1 MRWSGVSSVCARAF
15 DLFDR
20 AAASGQPRLDGLVCS
35 RLSLP
40 RGCEGLTSRRVLLI
54 AASLGNGGLERQ
66 LSMLAAHLPST
77 WRPLVWSAGDGP
89 FRDVLLHAGVPTV
102 VEARRSRLDARPFAR
117 LTRLIM
123 STRPDV
129 VHAWHWLPA
138 AVAAPVCRSAR
149 IPFVDGTI
157 RLGRPHPGLWGPRR
171 GIMRLANVVVANS
184 QAGMEAWGMWPPK
197 GRVVYNAFD
206 PARLPVVA
214 VSEGFGTR
222 GAGRSLAAGP
232 FTAVMTGRMSPHKD
246 FGTVIVAARLLS
258 AGAPPQTWKFLLAG
272 DGPWR
277 SQLELEARDLTQSG
291 VVEFVDSG
299 LEVLPLVSSADVGI
313 LMTNDE
319 VHAEGCSNSIMEY
332 MACGLP
338 VVCCDSGGNR
348 ELVAHGVNGWL
359 VPPGD
364 PAALARQLEQLRV
377 SGRAAQLGAAGRQ
390 ILQRDFTLERMVG
403 AYVGIYEEC
412 LAARRDRARAE
423 DQRIA

>member
-1 MRWSGVSSVCARAF
+1 M
-15 DLFDR
+15 
-20 AAASGQPRLDGLVCS
+20 
-35 RLSLP
+35 
-40 RGCEGLTSRRVLLI
+40 TSRHVLLL

-66 LSMLAAHLPST
+66 LSMLAANLPST

-89 FRDVLLHAGVPTV
+89 FREVLQDAGVPTV
-102 VEARRSRLDARPFAR
+102 VEARRSRLDARPFVGLAR
-117 LTRLIM
+117 LIVSR
-123 STRPDV
+123 RPDV

-171 GIMRLANVVVANS
+171 SIMRLASVVAANS
-184 QAGMEAWGMWPPK
+184 QAGVEAWGMRPPK

-206 PARLPVVA
+206 PARLSAVA
-214 VSEGFGTR
+214 VPECFGTP
-222 GAGRSLAAGP
+222 GPARSASTGP
-232 FTAVMTGRMSPHKD
+232 FTAVMTGRMRPDKD

-258 AGAPPQTWKFLLAG
+258 AGAPSQTWKFLLVG
-272 DGPWR
+272 DGPQR
-277 SQLELEARDLTQSG
+277 LQLESEARDLTESG

-299 LEVLPLVSSADVGI
+299 LEVLPLVSSANVGI

-319 VHAEGCSNSIMEY
+319 MHAEGCSNSIMEY

-338 VVCCDSGGNR
+338 VVCCHSGGNG
-348 ELVAHGVNGWL
+348 ELVRHGVNGWL

-364 PAALARQLEQLRV
+364 PAALASQLEQLRLSGHAAQMGA
-377 SGRAAQLGAAGRQ
+377 SGRR

-412 LAARRDRARAE
+412 LAARHDHVPAE
-423 DQRIA
+423 DQAIA